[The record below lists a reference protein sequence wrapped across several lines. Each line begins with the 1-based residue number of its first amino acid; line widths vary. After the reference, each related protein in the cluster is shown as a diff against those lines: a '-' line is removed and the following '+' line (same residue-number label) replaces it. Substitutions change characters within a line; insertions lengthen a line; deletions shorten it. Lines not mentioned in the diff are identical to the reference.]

1 MNGLQ
6 VDFGNLGK
14 EIRKAAEHLQGN
26 IYRKAA
32 WNSFLPGSSQDYEVL
47 PVRTRVGLPSRL
59 RASHDLVRGSHL
71 PTSQPSKALFESF
84 GRVSLRDPIFRVPL
98 REEEVQPAFRVHA
111 AGRRRLRVSSK
122 PWQRMHSRAAGC
134 ACMRSSP
141 IEFEHM

>member
-47 PVRTRVGLPSRL
+47 PVRTRVRFYPPDCVRVMISSGVLTFRL
-59 RASHDLVRGSHL
+59 LND
-71 PTSQPSKALFESF
+71 
-84 GRVSLRDPIFRVPL
+84 
-98 REEEVQPAFRVHA
+98 
-111 AGRRRLRVSSK
+111 
-122 PWQRMHSRAAGC
+122 QR
-134 ACMRSSP
+134 RSSNLSAESVCETLYSECLSVRRCNRP
-141 IEFEHM
+141 FVFMQQGGAV